1 MGYFFCKMFNMVLLK
16 GLKKTLLNLAFFF
29 INKKLIMKL
38 LRIGKIGNEKPAIL
52 DKDKNYKDLSSIIK
66 DFDPNTLN
74 FETLDKLKKLD
85 VSKLPNLDPTSRIGA
100 CVSKPSK
107 FIGIGLN
114 FKDHAKEQNL
124 PIPKEPII
132 FSKFTNCVCGPND
145 DIIVPKNS
153 NHTDWEVEIG
163 FVIGKKATYVSEDN
177 ALDHVLGFLV
187 NDVSERNFQKNK
199 GLTWDK
205 GKGFDTFG
213 PIGPYIITK
222 DEVNDFQK
230 LNMFLD
236 VDGKRM
242 QTGNTEEMIFDIKTL
257 VSYMSHCMTLYPGDI
272 CCTGT
277 PPGVG
282 ENMKPP
288 VFLKGGEKVKLG
300 IDKLGEQNHNVKA
313 Y

>member
-1 MGYFFCKMFNMVLLK
+1 
-16 GLKKTLLNLAFFF
+16 
-29 INKKLIMKL
+29 MKL
-38 LRIGKIGNEKPAIL
+38 CRVGELGKERPVLI
-52 DKDKNYKDLSSIIK
+52 DKDSKYRDLSSVVK
-66 DFDPNTLN
+66 DLNPETLN
-74 FETLDKLKKLD
+74 FQTLEKIKGTDI
-85 VSKLPNLDPTSRIGA
+85 SKLPILDSNERIGA

-114 FKDHAKEQNL
+114 FKDHAEEQNL

-132 FSKFTNCVCGPND
+132 FSKFTNCVSGPND

-163 FVIGKKATYVSEDN
+163 FVIGKKASYVSEEE
-177 ALDHVLGFLV
+177 ALDHVLGFFLV

-213 PIGPYIITK
+213 PIGPYILTK
-222 DEVNDFQK
+222 DELPDFQN

-236 VDGKRM
+236 VNGKRM
-242 QTGNTEEMIFDIKTL
+242 QTGNTKEMIFDIKSL
-257 VSYMSHCMTLYPGDI
+257 VSYMSHCMSLVPGDI

-288 VFLKGGEKVKLG
+288 VYLKGGEQVKLG
-300 IDKLGEQNHNVKA
+300 IDKLGEQNHKVKA

>member
-1 MGYFFCKMFNMVLLK
+1 
-16 GLKKTLLNLAFFF
+16 
-29 INKKLIMKL
+29 MKL
-38 LRIGKIGNEKPAIL
+38 LRIGEVGSEKPALL
-52 DKDKNYKDLSSIIK
+52 DNENKYRDLSSIIK
-66 DFDPNTLN
+66 DLDPDTLN
-74 FETLDKLKKLD
+74 FETLEKIKAIDT
-85 VSKLPNLDPTSRIGA
+85 SKLPVLDSNLRVGA

-114 FKDHAKEQNL
+114 FKDHAEEQNL

-132 FSKFTNCVCGPND
+132 FSKFTSCITGPND
-145 DIIVPKNS
+145 PIIVPKGS
-153 NHTDWEVEIG
+153 AHTDWEVELG
-163 FVIGKKATYVSEDN
+163 FVIGKKAINISVDK
-177 ALDHVLGFLV
+177 ALDYVLGFFLV

-222 DEVNDFQK
+222 DELPDFQK
-230 LNMFLD
+230 LQMFLD
-236 VDGKRM
+236 VNGKRM
-242 QTGNTEEMIFDIKTL
+242 QTGNTEKMIFDVKTL
-257 VSYMSHCMTLYPGDI
+257 VSYMSSCMSLHPGDI

-288 VFLKGGEKVKLG
+288 YFLKGGEEVVLG
-300 IDKLGEQNHNVKA
+300 IDKLGQQKHQVVPYKD
-313 Y
+313 

>member
-1 MGYFFCKMFNMVLLK
+1 MR
-16 GLKKTLLNLAFFF
+16 
-29 INKKLIMKL
+29 L
-38 LRIGKIGNEKPAIL
+38 LRLGEAGSEKPALI
-52 DKDKNYKDLSSIIK
+52 DNENKYRDLSSIIK
-66 DFDPNTLN
+66 DLNPDTLN
-74 FETLDKLKKLD
+74 FETLDKIKTTD
-85 VSKLPNLDPTSRIGA
+85 TSKLPVLDSNLRIGA

-114 FKDHAKEQNL
+114 FKDHAEEQNL

-132 FSKFTNCVCGPND
+132 FSKFTSCITGPND
-145 DIIVPKNS
+145 PIIVPKGS
-153 NHTDWEVEIG
+153 MHTDWEVELG
-163 FVIGKKATYVSEDN
+163 FVIGKKAVNISVDQ
-177 ALDHVLGFLV
+177 ALDHVLGFFLV

-213 PIGPYIITK
+213 PIGPYIVTK
-222 DEVNDFQK
+222 DELTDFQK

-236 VDGKRM
+236 VNGKRM
-242 QTGNTEEMIFDIKTL
+242 QTGNTEKMIFDVKTL
-257 VSYMSHCMTLYPGDI
+257 VSYMSSCMSLHPGDI

-288 VFLKGGEKVKLG
+288 IFLKGGEEVILG
-300 IDKLGEQNHNVKA
+300 IDKLGQQKHKVIPYKD
-313 Y
+313 

>member
-1 MGYFFCKMFNMVLLK
+1 
-16 GLKKTLLNLAFFF
+16 
-29 INKKLIMKL
+29 MKL
-38 LRIGKIGNEKPAIL
+38 LRLGNIGSEKPAII
-52 DKDKNYKDLSSIIK
+52 DSQNNFRDLSSVI
-66 DFDPNTLN
+66 DDLNPETLN
-74 FETLDKLKKLD
+74 FDIFEKIKKININDLPKLD
-85 VSKLPNLDPTSRIGA
+85 PNLRIGA

-114 FKDHAKEQNL
+114 FKDHAEEQNL

-132 FSKFTNCVCGPND
+132 FSKFTSCIVGPND
-145 DIIVPKNS
+145 PIIVPKGS
-153 NHTDWEVEIG
+153 QHTDWEVELG
-163 FVIGKKATYVSEDN
+163 FVIGKRALNVTVEN
-177 ALDHVLGFLV
+177 ALEHVLGFFLV

-213 PIGPYIITK
+213 PIGPYIVTK
-222 DEVNDFQK
+222 DELPDFDK

-236 VDGKRM
+236 VNGERM
-242 QTGNTEEMIFDIKTL
+242 QTGNTEKMIFGVKEL
-257 VSYMSHCMTLYPGDI
+257 VSYMSSCMSLHPGDI

-288 VFLKGGEKVKLG
+288 RFLKGGEEVVLG
-300 IDKLGEQNHNVKA
+300 IDKLGLQKHSVVA
-313 Y
+313 YKD

>member
-1 MGYFFCKMFNMVLLK
+1 
-16 GLKKTLLNLAFFF
+16 
-29 INKKLIMKL
+29 MKL
-38 LRIGKIGNEKPAIL
+38 CRIGDIGKEKPAII
-52 DKDKNYKDLSSIIK
+52 DKDGSYKDLSSIIK
-66 DFDPNTLN
+66 DFNSNTLN
-74 FETLDKLKKLD
+74 FETLEKIKKID
-85 VSKLPNLDPTSRIGA
+85 ISKLPSLDKNLRIGA
-100 CVSKPSK
+100 CVSNPPK
-107 FIGIGLN
+107 FLGIGLN
-114 FKDHAKEQNL
+114 YRDHAVEQNL

-132 FSKFTNCVCGPND
+132 FSKFTNCVSGPND

-153 NHTDWEVEIG
+153 QHTDWEVEIG
-163 FVIGKKATYVSEDN
+163 FVIGKKALYVSEEK
-177 ALDHVLGFLV
+177 ALDHVLGFFLV

-213 PIGPYIITK
+213 PIGPYILTK
-222 DEVNDFQK
+222 DEVPDYQN

-236 VDGKRM
+236 LNGKRM
-242 QTGNTEEMIFDIKTL
+242 QTGNTKEMIFDIKAL
-257 VSYMSHCMTLYPGDI
+257 ISYMSHCMSLHPGDI

-288 VFLKGGEKVKLG
+288 VFLKGGEQIKLG
-300 IDKLGEQNHNVKA
+300 IDKLGEQNHKVKA

>member
-1 MGYFFCKMFNMVLLK
+1 M
-16 GLKKTLLNLAFFF
+16 
-29 INKKLIMKL
+29 KLIRL
-38 LRIGKIGNEKPAIL
+38 GELGKERPALI
-52 DKDKNYKDLSSIIK
+52 DKDGIFRDLSSVIN
-66 DFDPNTLN
+66 DLDPNTLN
-74 FETLDKLKKLD
+74 FETIDKIKKVDISSLPKLD
-85 VSKLPNLDPTSRIGA
+85 PNLRIGP

-114 FKDHAKEQNL
+114 FKDHAEEQNL

-132 FSKFTNCVCGPND
+132 FSKFTSCITGPND
-145 DIIVPKNS
+145 PIIVPKGS
-153 NHTDWEVEIG
+153 EHTDWEVELG
-163 FVIGKKATYVSEDN
+163 FVIGKKAINVSIEQ
-177 ALDHVLGFLV
+177 ALEHVLGFFLV

-222 DEVNDFQK
+222 DELPDFQK
-230 LNMFLD
+230 LNMSLD

-242 QTGNTEEMIFDIKTL
+242 QTGNTEQMIFDIKTL
-257 VSYMSHCMTLYPGDI
+257 VSYMSSCMSLHPGDI

-282 ENMKPP
+282 ENMSPP
-288 VFLKGGEKVKLG
+288 KYLKGGEEVVLS
-300 IDKLGEQNHNVKA
+300 IDKLGTQKHKVHSYK
-313 Y
+313 

>member
-1 MGYFFCKMFNMVLLK
+1 
-16 GLKKTLLNLAFFF
+16 
-29 INKKLIMKL
+29 MKL
-38 LRIGKIGNEKPAIL
+38 LRLGEPGKEKPALI
-52 DKDKNYKDLSSIIK
+52 DKDGNFRDLSPIIK
-66 DFDPNTLN
+66 DFNPDTLN
-74 FETLDKLKKLD
+74 FETIDKIKKVESSSLLKLD
-85 VSKLPNLDPTSRIGA
+85 SNLRIGA

-132 FSKFTNCVCGPND
+132 FSKFTSCITGPND
-145 DIIVPKNS
+145 PIIVPKGS
-153 NHTDWEVEIG
+153 DHTDWEVELG
-163 FVIGKKATYVSEDN
+163 FVIGKKAINVSIEE
-177 ALDHVLGFLV
+177 ALDHVLGFFVV

-213 PIGPYIITK
+213 PIGPHIVTK
-222 DEVNDFQK
+222 DELPDFQR
-230 LNMFLD
+230 LNMSLD

-242 QTGNTEEMIFDIKTL
+242 QTGNTEQMIFDIKTL
-257 VSYMSHCMTLYPGDI
+257 VSYMSSCMSLHPGDI

-282 ENMKPP
+282 ENMSPSKY
-288 VFLKGGEKVKLG
+288 LKGGEEVVLT
-300 IDKLGEQNHNVKA
+300 IDKLGTQKHKVHPYK
-313 Y
+313 

>member
-1 MGYFFCKMFNMVLLK
+1 
-16 GLKKTLLNLAFFF
+16 
-29 INKKLIMKL
+29 MKL
-38 LRIGKIGNEKPAIL
+38 CRIGNVGEEKPAII
-52 DKDKNYKDLSSIIK
+52 DEENNFRDLSSLIK
-66 DFDPNTLN
+66 DFDPDTLN
-74 FETLDKLKKLD
+74 FSTIDKIQKSD
-85 VSKLPNLDPTSRIGA
+85 ISKLPQLDSSSRVGA

-114 FKDHAKEQNL
+114 FKDHAEEQNL

-132 FSKFTNCVCGPND
+132 FSKFTSCVTGPND
-145 DIIVPKNS
+145 PIIVPKDS
-153 NHTDWEVEIG
+153 NHTDWEVELG
-163 FVIGKKATYVSEDN
+163 FVIGKKAINVSIDD
-177 ALDHVLGFLV
+177 AMDHVLGFFLV
-187 NDVSERNFQKNK
+187 NDVSERHFQKNK

-222 DEVNDFQK
+222 DELPDYQK

-242 QTGNTEEMIFDIKTL
+242 QTGNTEQMIFDIKTL
-257 VSYMSHCMTLYPGDI
+257 VSYMSSCMSLHPGDI

-282 ENMKPP
+282 ENMSPP
-288 VFLKGGEKVKLG
+288 HFLKGGEEVILG
-300 IDKLGEQNHNVKA
+300 IDKLGEQKHSVVSYKD
-313 Y
+313 